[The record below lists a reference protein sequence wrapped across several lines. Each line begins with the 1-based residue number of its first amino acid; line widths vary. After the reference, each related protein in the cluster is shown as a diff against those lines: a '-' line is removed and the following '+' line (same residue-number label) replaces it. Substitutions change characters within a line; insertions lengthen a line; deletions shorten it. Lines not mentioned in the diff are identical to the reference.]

1 MKKVLFFTQ
10 NRWAFGSIHHALCKE
25 LYKFDIYANLLDWT
39 VEYTRKEFDLLNETY
54 DFFVTMPDAVLGL
67 HYRYGVP
74 LEKIVCVAHG
84 QWDILLAR
92 QQADMDFYPRLHKFA
107 VISQVLKDKCSEWSI
122 SVDPV
127 IAKLGLHFDLF
138 YDNPSTSLNKIGYGG
153 SNETNNFF
161 GQEIKRP
168 KLVEAIVSDME
179 GLELVKHEFYNYMCM
194 PAYYKSI
201 DCIIMSSIEEAGGL
215 PIMEAA
221 AAGRLCMGTP
231 VGYFEYNG
239 NLGGGIVLP
248 IEANSFVA
256 NAKDALNY
264 YKNNSE
270 QYHKKCLDIQEYARY
285 NYDWKYVIDGWIE
298 LFN

>member
-1 MKKVLFFTQ
+1 MKRVLFFTQ

-25 LYKFDIYANLLDWT
+25 LYKFGIYANLLDWT

-67 HYRYGVP
+67 HYRYGIP

-107 VISQVLKDKCSEWSI
+107 VISQILKDKCNEWNISI
-122 SVDPV
+122 DPV

-138 YDNPSTSLNKIGYGG
+138 YDKPSLSLNKIGYGG

-168 KLVEAIVSDME
+168 KLVESVVSDME

-221 AAGRLCMGTP
+221 AAGKLCIGTP
-231 VGYFEYNG
+231 VGYFKENSK
-239 NLGGGIVLP
+239 NGGGIHVD
-248 IEANSFVA
+248 IEENNFLLQVT
-256 NAKDALNY
+256 DILQY
-264 YKNNSE
+264 FKNNNE
-270 QYHKKCLDIQEYARY
+270 EYYKKCLDIQEYARY
-285 NYDWKYVIDGWIE
+285 NYDWSKVIDQWVA
-298 LFN
+298 LF